1 MPRKPKATKS
11 KPKKQKKTYNNR
23 YSQNVGKH
31 TNSSTMNNIETK
43 QFTVST
49 TKLGAKTITG
59 ANASNSDYLI
69 NEIQDLPNY
78 ATFLNLFDR
87 YIIRRVKATF
97 KWVDTNDA
105 AKPLSDCRTP
115 QIYMRYNYD
124 SNAANGNQ
132 APDLYNAKRFV
143 LTPEKQMVSYS
154 WIPKTVSPV
163 YLSAVSTGYK
173 ENNPMWIDGSYTSV
187 PHYGLSYYIDYIPS
201 DTQIIID
208 YELSVSFKNKL

>member
-1 MPRKPKATKS
+1 MPRKPAMKS
-11 KPKKQKKTYNNR
+11 KPKKKKTGNKR

-31 TNSSTMNNIETK
+31 SNSSTMNNIETK

-49 TKLGAKTITG
+49 TKLGATTITG
-59 ANASNSDYLI
+59 ANASASNYMI

-78 ATFLNLFDR
+78 ATYLNLFDR
-87 YIIRRVKATF
+87 YLIRRVKATF
-97 KWVDTNDA
+97 KWVDTNDSSSTQLA
-105 AKPLSDCRTP
+105 NYRTP

-132 APDLYNAKRFV
+132 APDLYQAKRFV
-143 LTPEKQMVSYS
+143 MTPQQQMVSYS
-154 WIPKTVSPV
+154 WVPKTVSPV

-173 ENNPMWIDGSYTSV
+173 ENPPQWIDGSYTSV
-187 PHYGLSYYIDYIPS
+187 PHYGLSYYIDYIPA

-208 YELSVSFKNKL
+208 LELSVSFKNKL